1 MIDRNPYAGISFDDD
16 DETIAAALED
26 VSIPTLLLACVHMTG
41 DLSPIRGLL
50 APHMLVINEVQ
61 GFMTEEEKADARA
74 LALDIICD
82 YRDRGCPE
90 PAPPSVADIK
100 EMMAWLCCEEVPD
113 EYIPMLMEEM
123 ELDGTDA
130 RKVELHVDTEARAD
144 FPVVVIGC
152 GESGLLAGI
161 RLKEADIPFTIVE
174 KNAGPGGTW
183 WENTYPGARVDV
195 GNHFYCYS
203 FEPSDHWTEFYAQQ
217 PELQRYFQDVM
228 ERHRVEPSIRFSTE
242 VTAARWD
249 TTAAVWDVTVRTAS
263 GAEEHLTARAVISA
277 VGQLNRPNLPDIE
290 GLDTFGGPW
299 FHSAQ
304 WDHSVDYRG
313 QRVAVIGAGASGFQI
328 VPTIA
333 PDVDHLT
340 VFQRTAQWMFP
351 NPNYHAKVGPGVKWA
366 LRHLPFYG
374 RWYRFLILWS
384 ACDKGLE
391 GARIDPDW
399 PHQERSVSEGN
410 EMTRLIFTDWITS
423 QIGDDPELLA
433 KALPD
438 YPPTAKRTLQDNGS
452 WLGALSRDNVDL
464 VRDGIDHIEPGT
476 IVTVSGERVE
486 VDLIV
491 FATGFQANR
500 FLWPM
505 EITGRTGRTLRDV
518 WGDRPKAY
526 LGITV
531 PEFPNL
537 FCMYGPGTNL
547 AHGGSL
553 IFHSECQMRYITGCL
568 DVLISQDRASM
579 EPRDDVHDAYYQR
592 VQKELEGLVW
602 SHPSV
607 THSWFKNPEGKIH
620 VLSPWRLVDYWSWTR
635 RPETDDFV
643 LH

>member
-1 MIDRNPYAGISFDDD
+1 MTDRNPYAGIPFDDS
-16 DETIAAALED
+16 DEAIAAALED
-26 VSIPTLLLACVHMTG
+26 VSIPTLLLSCVHMAG
-41 DLSPIRGLL
+41 DLSPIRGELK
-50 APHMLVINEVQ
+50 PHMLVINEVQ
-61 GFMTEEEKADARA
+61 GFMSEEEKAAARA
-74 LALDIICD
+74 LALDIIRD

-90 PAPPSVADIK
+90 PAPPSTADIE

-130 RKVELHVDTEARAD
+130 RRVELRTDAEARAE

-161 RLKEADIPFTIVE
+161 RLQEAGIPFTIIE

-203 FEPSDHWTEFYAQQ
+203 FEPSDHWTEFYARQ
-217 PELQRYFQDVM
+217 PELQQYFQDVM
-228 ERHRVEPSIRFSTE
+228 ERHGVEPSIRFRTE

-249 TTAAVWDVTVRTAS
+249 EDSATWAVTVRTPD
-263 GAEEHLTARAVISA
+263 GEEEVLTARAVISA
-277 VGQLNRPNLPDIE
+277 VGQLNRPNIPAIA
-290 GLDTFGGPW
+290 GLDRFEGPW

-304 WDHSVDYRG
+304 WDHGVDYAG
-313 QRVAVIGAGASGFQI
+313 KRVAVIGAGASGFQI

-333 PDVDHLT
+333 PDVAHLT

-351 NPNYHAKVGPGVKWA
+351 NPNYHAQVGPGVKWA

-399 PHQERSVSEGN
+399 PNQEQSVSEGN

-423 QIGDDPELLA
+423 QVGDDPELLA
-433 KALPD
+433 KVIPD

-452 WLGALSRDNVDL
+452 WLGALTRDDVDL
-464 VRDGIDHIEPGT
+464 VRDGIDHIERDA
-476 IVTVSGERVE
+476 IVTTSGDRIE
-486 VDLIV
+486 VDMIV

-505 EITGRTGRTLRDV
+505 EIVGRGGRVLRDV

-531 PEFPNL
+531 PDFPNL

-568 DVLISQDRASM
+568 DALISQGRRAM
-579 EPRDDVHDAYYQR
+579 EPRLDVHEAYYEK
-592 VQKELEGLVW
+592 VQAELQGLVW

-620 VLSPWRLVDYWSWTR
+620 VLSPWRLVDYWNWTR
-635 RPETDDFV
+635 EPDLADFE
-643 LH
+643 LT

>member
-161 RLKEADIPFTIVE
+161 RLKEAGIPFTIVE

-228 ERHRVEPSIRFSTE
+228 ERHGVEPSIRFSTE
-242 VTAARWD
+242 VIAARWD

-423 QIGDDPELLA
+423 QIGDDPELLV

-452 WLGALSRDNVDL
+452 WLGALTRDNVDL
-464 VRDGIDHIEPGT
+464 VRDGIDHIEPGA

-635 RPETDDFV
+635 RPEIDDFV